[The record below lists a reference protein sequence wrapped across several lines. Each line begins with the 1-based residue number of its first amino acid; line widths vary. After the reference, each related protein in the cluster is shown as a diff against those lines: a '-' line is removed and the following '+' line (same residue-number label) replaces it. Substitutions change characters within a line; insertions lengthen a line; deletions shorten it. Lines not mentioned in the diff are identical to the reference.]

1 MTLANAK
8 IAQLLIPIDNFEKR
22 VVSGG
27 KVSASELR
35 ALDDQVSKAIAEA
48 VKFAEA
54 SPTPSV
60 SELLTDVY
68 VDYPS

>member
-1 MTLANAK
+1 
-8 IAQLLIPIDNFEKR
+8 
-22 VVSGG
+22 
-27 KVSASELR
+27 
-35 ALDDQVSKAIAEA
+35 